1 MKLEHMDIIQI
12 LIQCTDL
19 IDRDILIQT
28 ITTITQIFVQNGM
41 VEILWII

>member
-1 MKLEHMDIIQI
+1 MKLERMDIIQI

-28 ITTITQIFVQNGM
+28 ITIITQIFVQNGM

>member
-12 LIQCTDL
+12 LIQCIDL

-28 ITTITQIFVQNGM
+28 ITIITQIFVQNGM